1 MKCDENCFECKYDDC
16 IWEASERDNAER
28 DKEKRRAYSKAY
40 YESHKDY
47 YRQKSKEWWAAH
59 PEKAKEQY
67 AKNRDYHLQRRREH
81 YYANKEKA
89 KAYYEEHKEYYKQ
102 KGREWREAHPE
113 KIKEYSQR
121 QKEKRLQAAS
131 NRV

>member
-1 MKCDENCFECKYDDC
+1 MKCDENCFECIYDDC
-16 IWEASERDNAER
+16 ILGVIGRSSTKRDE
-28 DKEKRRAYSKAY
+28 EKARAYRKAY

-67 AKNRDYHLQRRREH
+67 AKNRDYHLQRRRE
-81 YYANKEKA
+81 YYQANKEKA
-89 KAYYEEHKEYYKQ
+89 KAYREEHKEYYRQ
-102 KGREWREAHPE
+102 KTREWREAHPE
-113 KIKEYSQR
+113 KVKEYSQR
-121 QKEKRLQAAS
+121 RKEKRLQAAS